1 MRLNPLAQKSD
12 KICAKRLWDF
22 LCQGWYNNGYVLV
35 LNVRKYRHKLVENQ
49 YSIKERLKKMKAK
62 AWRLYG
68 AHDARLEDIEL
79 ECAGEDGIVVEIV
92 TNTIC
97 LSDYKGASLG
107 TGHKRVPR
115 DIDTNPIM
123 FGHEVSG
130 IVREVGDKWKSQF
143 RVGQRVGLQPSLNIP
158 GHELETVGYAWH
170 TIGGDTTHV
179 YLPSIVMEM
188 GCLLPY
194 DGDAFFKCSLAE
206 PISCI
211 VSAFRTNYHNAFC
224 SHDLEVGIVD
234 KGTMLLMAGCGAM
247 GLGCIDIACH
257 SPEKRPRR
265 LVVTDIDDE
274 RLTRAAKMF
283 GLSYAE
289 GRASG
294 EINGVEVHFVNTK
307 GMADPVKEL
316 KSFNLADDERADNPT
331 STGGGYDDI
340 FLFAAVPELIT
351 QCSDLLG
358 FGGCLNFFA
367 GPTDQNLMAS
377 FNFYNIHYMMHHIVA
392 NSGGDVK
399 DMADSVDWIGKGY
412 LHPEVMITHV
422 GGLDSAAEATFDLMK
437 VPGGKRLVYTHVLMP
452 MTAIADFREKGRS
465 DPFFAE
471 LDRICSANNGLWC
484 KEAEEYLL
492 SNAPKVEIGEPKE
505 KVIERRIV
513 VK

>member
-1 MRLNPLAQKSD
+1 MKS
-12 KICAKRLWDF
+12 
-22 LCQGWYNNGYVLV
+22 
-35 LNVRKYRHKLVENQ
+35 
-49 YSIKERLKKMKAK
+49 KE
-62 AWRLYG
+62 WRLYG

-265 LVVTDIDDE
+265 LVVTDIAL
-274 RLTRAAKMF
+274 RK
-283 GLSYAE
+283 
-289 GRASG
+289 
-294 EINGVEVHFVNTK
+294 
-307 GMADPVKEL
+307 
-316 KSFNLADDERADNPT
+316 
-331 STGGGYDDI
+331 
-340 FLFAAVPELIT
+340 
-351 QCSDLLG
+351 CSV
-358 FGGCLNFFA
+358 F
-367 GPTDQNLMAS
+367 
-377 FNFYNIHYMMHHIVA
+377 
-392 NSGGDVK
+392 
-399 DMADSVDWIGKGY
+399 
-412 LHPEVMITHV
+412 
-422 GGLDSAAEATFDLMK
+422 
-437 VPGGKRLVYTHVLMP
+437 LMP

-505 KVIERRIV
+505 KVVERRIV

>member
-1 MRLNPLAQKSD
+1 
-12 KICAKRLWDF
+12 
-22 LCQGWYNNGYVLV
+22 
-35 LNVRKYRHKLVENQ
+35 
-49 YSIKERLKKMKAK
+49 MKAK

-68 AHDARLEDIEL
+68 AKDARLEDIEL
-79 ECAGEDGIVVEIV
+79 EPAGEDGVVVEIV

-97 LSDYKGASLG
+97 LSDYKGATLG
-107 TGHKRVPR
+107 TGHKRVPK
-115 DIDTNPIM
+115 DIATRPTM

-130 IVREVGDKWKSQF
+130 IVREVGEKWKGQF
-143 RVGQRVGLQPSLNIP
+143 HVGQRVGLQPSLNIP

-170 TIGGDTTHV
+170 TIGGETTHV
-179 YLPSIVMEM
+179 YLPSVVMEM

-211 VSAFRTNYHNAFC
+211 VSGFRTNYHNAFC

-257 SPEKRPRR
+257 TPEKRPRR
-265 LVVTDIDDE
+265 LVVTDIDAA
-274 RLTRAAKMF
+274 RLARATRMF
-283 GLSYAE
+283 GL
-289 GRASG
+289 GKG
-294 EINGVEVHFVNTK
+294 ELESKVGVGERNDSTLELQLETRTMQESCVVARGSINGVEVIFVNTRDVE
-307 GMADPVKEL
+307 DPVTLL
-316 KSFNLADDERADNPT
+316 KSFNLADDARADNPT

-340 FLFAAVPELIT
+340 FLFAAVPALIT

-367 GPTDQNLMAS
+367 GPTDQHLMAS
-377 FNFYNIHYMMHHIVA
+377 FNFYNVHYLMHHVVA

-422 GGLDSAAEATFDLMK
+422 GGLDSAAQATFDMLK
-437 VPGGKRLVYTHVLMP
+437 VPGGKRLVYTHVNMP
-452 MTAIADFREKGRS
+452 MTAIADFAEKGKS

-484 KEAEEYLL
+484 KEAEDYLL
-492 SNAPKVEIGEPKE
+492 ANAPKVEIGEPKE
-505 KVIERRIV
+505 TVVERRIV
-513 VK
+513 L

>member
-1 MRLNPLAQKSD
+1 
-12 KICAKRLWDF
+12 
-22 LCQGWYNNGYVLV
+22 
-35 LNVRKYRHKLVENQ
+35 
-49 YSIKERLKKMKAK
+49 MKAK

-79 ECAGEDGIVVEIV
+79 EPAGEEGIVVELV

-97 LSDYKGASLG
+97 LSDYKGATLG
-107 TGHKRVPR
+107 TGHKRVPK
-115 DIDTNPIM
+115 DIATRPTM
-123 FGHEVSG
+123 FGHEISG
-130 IVREVGDKWKSQF
+130 IVREVGEKWKGQF
-143 RVGQRVGLQPSLNIP
+143 HVGQHVGLQPSLNIP

-170 TIGGDTTHV
+170 TIGGETTHV

-211 VSAFRTNYHNAFC
+211 ISAFRTNYHNAFC

-234 KGTMLLMAGCGAM
+234 NGTMLLMAGCGAM

-265 LVVTDIDDE
+265 LVVTDIDDA
-274 RLTRAAKMF
+274 RIARAARMF
-283 GLSYAE
+283 GLQRVGNGAPYH
-289 GRASG
+289 ASG
-294 EINGVEVHFVNTK
+294 TINGVEVHMVNTK
-307 GMADPVKEL
+307 DISDPVTFL
-316 KSFNLADDERADNPT
+316 KSFNQADDARADNPT

-340 FLFAAVPELIT
+340 FLMAAVPALIT

-367 GPTDQNLMAS
+367 GPTDQHLMAE
-377 FNFYNIHYMMHHIVA
+377 FNFYNVHYLMHHVVA

-422 GGLDSAAEATFDLMK
+422 GGLDSAAQATFDMHK
-437 VPGGKRLVYTHVLMP
+437 VPGGKRLVYTHVNMP
-452 MTAIADFREKGRS
+452 MTSIADFAEKGKS

-471 LDRICSANNGLWC
+471 LDSICSANNGLWC
-484 KEAEEYLL
+484 KTAEDYLL
-492 SNAPKVEIGEPKE
+492 ANAPKVEIGAPKE
-505 KVIERRIV
+505 LVKERIIRLGS
-513 VK
+513 

>member
-1 MRLNPLAQKSD
+1 
-12 KICAKRLWDF
+12 
-22 LCQGWYNNGYVLV
+22 
-35 LNVRKYRHKLVENQ
+35 
-49 YSIKERLKKMKAK
+49 MKAK

-68 AHDARLEDIEL
+68 AKDARLEDIEL
-79 ECAGEDGIVVEIV
+79 EPAGEDGVVVEIV

-97 LSDYKGASLG
+97 LSDYKGATLG
-107 TGHKRVPR
+107 TGHKRVPK
-115 DIDTNPIM
+115 DIATRPTM

-130 IVREVGDKWKSQF
+130 IVREVGEKWKSQF
-143 RVGQRVGLQPSLNIP
+143 HVGQRVGLQPSLNIP

-170 TIGGDTTHV
+170 TIGGETTHV

-211 VSAFRTNYHNAFC
+211 VSGFRTNYHNAFC

-234 KGTMLLMAGCGAM
+234 KGTMLLLAGCGAM

-265 LVVTDIDDE
+265 LVVTDIDDG
-274 RLTRAAKMF
+274 RLVRAARMF
-283 GLSYAE
+283 GMKYAD
-289 GRASG
+289 GRADG
-294 EINGVEVHFVNTK
+294 EINGVETHFVNTK
-307 GMADPVKEL
+307 RMSDPVEEL
-316 KSFNLADDERADNPT
+316 KAFNLADDARADNPT

-340 FLFAAVPELIT
+340 FLFAAVPALIT

-367 GPTDQNLMAS
+367 GPTDQHLMAE
-377 FNFYNIHYMMHHIVA
+377 FNFYNVHYLMHHVVA

-399 DMADSVDWIGKGY
+399 DMADSVEWIGKGY

-422 GGLDSAAEATFDLMK
+422 GGLDSAAQATFDMLK
-437 VPGGKRLVYTHVLMP
+437 VPGGKRLVYTHVNMP
-452 MTAIADFREKGRS
+452 MTAIADFAEKGRS
-465 DPFFAE
+465 DPFYAE
-471 LDRICSANNGLWC
+471 LDRICAANNGLWC
-484 KEAEEYLL
+484 KEAEECLL
-492 SNAPKVEIGEPKE
+492 ANAPKVEIGEPKE
-505 KVIERRIV
+505 KVVERRIV
-513 VK
+513 L

>member
-1 MRLNPLAQKSD
+1 
-12 KICAKRLWDF
+12 
-22 LCQGWYNNGYVLV
+22 
-35 LNVRKYRHKLVENQ
+35 
-49 YSIKERLKKMKAK
+49 MKAK

-68 AHDARLEDIEL
+68 ARDARLEDIEL
-79 ECAGEDGIVVEIV
+79 EAAGDEGIVVELV

-97 LSDYKGASLG
+97 LSDYKGVTLG

-115 DIDTNPIM
+115 DIATRPTM
-123 FGHEVSG
+123 FGHEISG
-130 IVREVGDKWKSQF
+130 IVREVGTKWKDQF
-143 RVGQRVGLQPSLNIP
+143 RVGQHVGLQPSLNIP

-170 TIGGDTTHV
+170 TIGGETTHV

-194 DGDAFFKCSLAE
+194 DGDAYFKCSLAE

-211 VSAFRTNYHNAFC
+211 VSGFRTNYHNAFC

-234 KGTMLLMAGCGAM
+234 KGTMLLLAGCGAM

-265 LVVTDIDDE
+265 LVVTDIDDA
-274 RLTRAAKMF
+274 RLARAARMF
-283 GLSYAE
+283 GLRRVEDAAPYHAA
-289 GRASG
+289 GT
-294 EINGVEVHFVNTK
+294 INGVEVHMVNTK
-307 GMADPVKEL
+307 DVADPVTFL
-316 KSFNLADDERADNPT
+316 KSYNLVDDARADNPT

-340 FLFAAVPELIT
+340 FLFAAVPALIT

-367 GPTDQNLMAS
+367 GPTNQQLMAE
-377 FNFYNIHYMMHHIVA
+377 FNFYNVHYMMHHVVA

-422 GGLDSAAEATFDLMK
+422 GGLDSAAEATLDMLK
-437 VPGGKRLVYTHVLMP
+437 IPGGKRLVYTHVNMP
-452 MTAIADFREKGRS
+452 MTAIEDFAEKGKT

-471 LDRICSANNGLWC
+471 LDRLCSANNGLWC
-484 KEAEEYLL
+484 KAAEDYLL
-492 SNAPKVEIGEPKE
+492 AHAPKVEIGEPKE
-505 KVIERRIV
+505 LVKERIIRLQ
-513 VK
+513 

>member
-1 MRLNPLAQKSD
+1 
-12 KICAKRLWDF
+12 
-22 LCQGWYNNGYVLV
+22 
-35 LNVRKYRHKLVENQ
+35 
-49 YSIKERLKKMKAK
+49 MKAK

-68 AHDARLEDIEL
+68 AKDMRLEDIEL
-79 ECAGEDGIVVEIV
+79 EGAGDEGIVVELV

-97 LSDYKGASLG
+97 LSDYKGVTLG

-115 DIDTNPIM
+115 DIATRPTM
-123 FGHEVSG
+123 FGHEISG
-130 IVREVGDKWKSQF
+130 IVREVGTKWKDQF
-143 RVGQRVGLQPSLNIP
+143 KVGQRVGLQPSLNIP

-170 TIGGDTTHV
+170 TIGGETTHV

-194 DGDAFFKCSLAE
+194 DGDAYFKCSLAE

-211 VSAFRTNYHNAFC
+211 VSGFRTNYHNAFC

-234 KGTMLLMAGCGAM
+234 KGTMLLLAGCGAM

-265 LVVTDIDDE
+265 LVVTDIDDA
-274 RLTRAAKMF
+274 RLARAARMF
-283 GLSYAE
+283 GMAYAD
-289 GRASG
+289 GRADG
-294 EINGVEVHFVNTK
+294 DVNGVEVHFVNTK
-307 GMADPVKEL
+307 DMPDPVKAL
-316 KSFNLADDERADNPT
+316 KAYNLVDDARADNPT

-340 FLFAAVPELIT
+340 FLFAAVPALIT

-367 GPTDQNLMAS
+367 GPTNQQLMAE
-377 FNFYNIHYMMHHIVA
+377 FNFYNVHYMMHHVVA

-422 GGLDSAAEATFDLMK
+422 GGLDSAAEATLDMLK
-437 VPGGKRLVYTHVLMP
+437 IPGGKRLVYTHVNMP
-452 MTAIADFREKGRS
+452 MTAIEDFAEKGKT

-471 LDRICSANNGLWC
+471 LDRLCSANNGLWC
-484 KEAEEYLL
+484 KAAEDYLL
-492 SNAPKVEIGEPKE
+492 AHAPKVEIGEPKE
-505 KVIERRIV
+505 TVHERRIALS
-513 VK
+513 

>member
-1 MRLNPLAQKSD
+1 MN
-12 KICAKRLWDF
+12 
-22 LCQGWYNNGYVLV
+22 
-35 LNVRKYRHKLVENQ
+35 
-49 YSIKERLKKMKAK
+49 AK

-68 AHDARLEDIEL
+68 AGDARLEDIEL
-79 ECAGEDGIVVEIV
+79 EGAGEDGVVVEIV

-97 LSDYKGASLG
+97 LSDYKGATLG
-107 TGHKRVPR
+107 TGHKRVPK
-115 DIDTNPIM
+115 DIATRPTM

-130 IVREVGDKWKSQF
+130 IVREVGEKWKGQF
-143 RVGQRVGLQPSLNIP
+143 RAGQHVGLQPSLNIP

-170 TIGGDTTHV
+170 TIGGETTHV

-211 VSAFRTNYHNAFC
+211 VSGFRTNYHNAFC

-247 GLGCIDIACH
+247 GLGAIDIACH

-265 LVVTDIDDE
+265 VVVTDIDDT
-274 RLTRAAKMF
+274 RLARAAKMF
-283 GLSYAE
+283 GVDEFVSGGVE
-289 GRASG
+289 ASKSAVVAKG
-294 EINGVEVHFVNTK
+294 VVNGVEVIFVNTK
-307 GMADPVKEL
+307 DVADPVSLL
-316 KSFNLADDERADNPT
+316 KSFNLVDDARADNPT

-340 FLFAAVPELIT
+340 FLFAAVPALIT

-367 GPTDQNLMAS
+367 GPTDQRLMAD
-377 FNFYNIHYMMHHIVA
+377 FNFYNVHYLMHHVVA

-422 GGLDSAAEATFDLMK
+422 GGLDSAAEATFDMLK
-437 VPGGKRLVYTHVLMP
+437 VPGGKRLVYTHVNMP
-452 MTAIADFREKGRS
+452 MTAISDFAEKGKT

-471 LDRICSANNGLWC
+471 LARICAASKGLWC

-492 SNAPKVEIGEPKE
+492 SHAPKVEIGVPVE
-505 KVIERRIV
+505 KVVERRIV
-513 VK
+513 V

>member
-1 MRLNPLAQKSD
+1 
-12 KICAKRLWDF
+12 
-22 LCQGWYNNGYVLV
+22 
-35 LNVRKYRHKLVENQ
+35 
-49 YSIKERLKKMKAK
+49 MKAK

-68 AHDARLEDIEL
+68 AADARLEDIEL
-79 ECAGEDGIVVEIV
+79 EGAGTEGIVVELV

-97 LSDYKGASLG
+97 LSDYKGVSLG

-115 DIDTNPIM
+115 DIATRPTM

-130 IVREVGDKWKSQF
+130 IVREVGEKWRDRF
-143 RVGQRVGLQPSLNIP
+143 YVGQHVGLQPSLNIP

-170 TIGGDTTHV
+170 TIGGETTHI

-194 DGDAFFKCSLAE
+194 EGDAFFKCSLAE

-234 KGTMLLMAGCGAM
+234 GGTMLLMAGCGAM

-257 SPEKRPRR
+257 NPEKRPRR
-265 LVVTDIDDE
+265 LVVTDIDDA
-274 RLTRAAKMF
+274 RLARAAQMF
-283 GLSYAE
+283 GLTYAD
-289 GRASG
+289 GRADG
-294 EINGVEVHFVNTK
+294 EISGVEVHFVNTK
-307 GMADPVKEL
+307 DADDPVALL

-340 FLFAAVPELIT
+340 FLFAAVPALIT

-367 GPTDQNLMAS
+367 GPTDQHLTAN
-377 FNFYNIHYMMHHIVA
+377 FNFYNIHYLMHHIVA

-422 GGLDSAAEATFDLMK
+422 GGLDSAAEATLDLMK
-437 VPGGKRLVYTHVLMP
+437 IPGGKRLVYTHILMP
-452 MTAIADFREKGRS
+452 MTAIEDFTKLGKT
-465 DPFFAE
+465 DPFYAE
-471 LDRICSANNGLWC
+471 LARICATNKGLWC
-484 KEAEEYLL
+484 KEAEDYLL
-492 SNAPKVEIGEPKE
+492 ANALKVEIGEPKE
-505 KVIERRIV
+505 LVKERVITLA
-513 VK
+513 

>member
-1 MRLNPLAQKSD
+1 
-12 KICAKRLWDF
+12 
-22 LCQGWYNNGYVLV
+22 
-35 LNVRKYRHKLVENQ
+35 
-49 YSIKERLKKMKAK
+49 MKAK

-68 AHDARLEDIEL
+68 AKDMRLEDVEL
-79 ECAGEDGIVVEIV
+79 EAAGEDGVVVELV

-97 LSDYKGASLG
+97 LSDYKGVTLG

-115 DIDTNPIM
+115 DIATRPIM
-123 FGHEVSG
+123 FGHEISG
-130 IVREVGDKWKSQF
+130 IVREVGAKWKDQF
-143 RVGQRVGLQPSLNIP
+143 HVGQHVGLQPSLNIP

-170 TIGGDTTHV
+170 TIGGETTHV

-211 VSAFRTNYHNAFC
+211 VSGFRTNYHNAFC

-234 KGTMLLMAGCGAM
+234 KGTMLLLAGCGAM

-265 LVVTDIDDE
+265 LVVTDIDDA
-274 RLTRAAKMF
+274 RLSRAARMF
-283 GLSYAE
+283 GMAYAD
-289 GRASG
+289 GRADG
-294 EINGVEVHFVNTK
+294 EVNGVEVHFVNTK
-307 GMADPVKEL
+307 DMPDQVKGL
-316 KSFNLADDERADNPT
+316 KAYNLVDDSRADNPT

-340 FLFAAVPELIT
+340 FLFAAVPALIT

-367 GPTDQNLMAS
+367 GPTNQHLMAE
-377 FNFYNIHYMMHHIVA
+377 FNFYNVHYMMHHVVA

-422 GGLDSAAEATFDLMK
+422 GGLDSAAQATLDMLS
-437 VPGGKRLVYTHVLMP
+437 VPGGKRLVYTHVNMP
-452 MTAIADFREKGRS
+452 MTAIADFAEKGKN

-471 LDRICSANNGLWC
+471 LDRLCSANNGLWC
-484 KEAEEYLL
+484 KAAEDYLL
-492 SNAPKVEIGEPKE
+492 ANAPKVEIGEPKE
-505 KVIERRIV
+505 KILERRIV
-513 VK
+513 LS

>member
-1 MRLNPLAQKSD
+1 
-12 KICAKRLWDF
+12 
-22 LCQGWYNNGYVLV
+22 
-35 LNVRKYRHKLVENQ
+35 
-49 YSIKERLKKMKAK
+49 MKAK

-68 AHDARLEDIEL
+68 ARDARLEDIEL
-79 ECAGEDGIVVEIV
+79 EGAGDEGIVVELV

-97 LSDYKGASLG
+97 LSDYKGVTLG

-115 DIDTNPIM
+115 DIATRPTM
-123 FGHEVSG
+123 FGHEISG
-130 IVREVGDKWKSQF
+130 IVREVGAKWKDQF
-143 RVGQRVGLQPSLNIP
+143 HVGQHVGLQPSLNIP

-170 TIGGDTTHV
+170 TIGGDTTHI

-194 DGDAFFKCSLAE
+194 TGDAYFKCSLAE

-224 SHDLEVGIVD
+224 SHDLEVGIVNR
-234 KGTMLLMAGCGAM
+234 GTMLLMAGCGAM

-265 LVVTDIDDE
+265 LVVTDIDDA
-274 RLTRAAKMF
+274 RLARAARMF
-283 GLSYAE
+283 GLAYAD
-289 GRASG
+289 GRADG
-294 EINGVEVHFVNTK
+294 DVNGVEVHFVNTK
-307 GMADPVKEL
+307 DMPDPVAAL
-316 KSFNLADDERADNPT
+316 KAYNLVDDARADNPT

-340 FLFAAVPELIT
+340 FLFAAVPALIT

-367 GPTDQNLMAS
+367 GPTNQHLMAE
-377 FNFYNIHYMMHHIVA
+377 FNFYNVHYLMHHVVA

-422 GGLDSAAEATFDLMK
+422 GGLDSAFEATLDLTK
-437 VPGGKRLVYTHVLMP
+437 IPGGKRLVYTHVNMP
-452 MTAIADFREKGRS
+452 MTAIEDFAERGKT

-471 LDRICSANNGLWC
+471 LDRLCAANHGLWC
-484 KEAEEYLL
+484 KAAEDYLL
-492 SNAPKVEIGEPKE
+492 AHAPRVEIGEPKE
-505 KVIERRIV
+505 LVKERIIRLP
-513 VK
+513 

>member
-1 MRLNPLAQKSD
+1 
-12 KICAKRLWDF
+12 
-22 LCQGWYNNGYVLV
+22 
-35 LNVRKYRHKLVENQ
+35 
-49 YSIKERLKKMKAK
+49 MKAK

-68 AHDARLEDIEL
+68 AADARLEDIEL
-79 ECAGEDGIVVEIV
+79 EGAGEEGIVVELV

-97 LSDYKGASLG
+97 LSDYKGMSLG

-115 DIDTNPIM
+115 DIATRPTM
-123 FGHEVSG
+123 FGHEVAG
-130 IVREVGDKWKSQF
+130 VVREVGTKWKDQF
-143 RVGQRVGLQPSLNIP
+143 HVGQHVGLQPSLNIP

-170 TIGGDTTHV
+170 TIGGETTHV

-194 DGDAFFKCSLAE
+194 EGDAFFKCSLAE

-211 VSAFRTNYHNAFC
+211 VSGFRTNYHNAFC

-234 KGTMLLMAGCGAM
+234 RGTMLLMAGCGAM

-265 LVVTDIDDE
+265 LVVTDIDE
-274 RLTRAAKMF
+274 GRIARAAKMF
-283 GLSYAE
+283 GLK
-289 GRASG
+289 GNG
-294 EINGVEVHFVNTK
+294 EQGMGNRERSVVARGVVNGVELVFVNVK
-307 GMADPVKEL
+307 DVEDPVTLL
-316 KSFNLADDERADNPT
+316 KSFNLADDARADNPT

-340 FLFAAVPELIT
+340 FLMAAAPDLIT

-367 GPTDQNLMAS
+367 GPTNQKLMAE
-377 FNFYNIHYMMHHIVA
+377 FNFYNVHYLMHHVVA

-422 GGLDSAAEATFDLMK
+422 GGLDSAADATLNMLK
-437 VPGGKRLVYTHVLMP
+437 VPGGKRLVYTHVKMP
-452 MTAIADFREKGRS
+452 MTAIADFAKLGES
-465 DPFFAE
+465 DPFYAE
-471 LDRICSANNGLWC
+471 LARLCEQNNGLWR
-484 KEAEEYLL
+484 KAAEDYLL
-492 SNAPKVEIGEPKE
+492 AHAPKIEIGEPKE
-505 KVIERRIV
+505 LVKERIIRL
-513 VK
+513 

>member
-1 MRLNPLAQKSD
+1 
-12 KICAKRLWDF
+12 
-22 LCQGWYNNGYVLV
+22 
-35 LNVRKYRHKLVENQ
+35 
-49 YSIKERLKKMKAK
+49 MKAK

-68 AHDARLEDIEL
+68 AKDARLEDIEL
-79 ECAGEDGIVVEIV
+79 EEAGEEGIVVELV

-97 LSDYKGASLG
+97 LSDYKGATLG

-115 DIDTNPIM
+115 DIATRPTM
-123 FGHEVSG
+123 FGHEISG
-130 IVREVGDKWKSQF
+130 IVREVGEKWKNQF
-143 RVGQRVGLQPSLNIP
+143 HVGQRVGLQPSLNIP

-170 TIGGDTTHV
+170 TIGGETTHV

-224 SHDLEVGIVD
+224 SHDLEIGIVNR
-234 KGTMLLMAGCGAM
+234 GTMLLLAGCGAM

-265 LVVTDIDDE
+265 LVVTEIDED
-274 RLTRAAKMF
+274 RLARAARMF
-283 GLSYAE
+283 GVPFAD
-289 GRASG
+289 GRG
-294 EINGVEVHFVNTK
+294 KGMVNDVEVHFVNTK
-307 GMADPVKEL
+307 TMTDPVKEL
-316 KSFNLADDERADNPT
+316 KAFNLVDDERADNPT

-340 FLFAAVPELIT
+340 FLFAAVPALIT

-367 GPTDQNLMAS
+367 GPTNQHLMAE
-377 FNFYNIHYMMHHIVA
+377 FNFYNVHYMMHHVVA

-399 DMADSVDWIGKGY
+399 DMSDSVDWIGKGI

-422 GGLDSAAEATFDLMK
+422 GGLDSAAQATFDLLT
-437 VPGGKRLVYTHVLMP
+437 VPGGKRLVYTHVNMP
-452 MTAIADFREKGRS
+452 MTAIADFAEKGKT
-465 DPFFAE
+465 DPFYAE
-471 LDRICSANNGLWC
+471 LDRICSANRGLWC
-484 KEAEEYLL
+484 KEAEDYLL
-492 SNAPKVEIGEPKE
+492 ANAPKVEIGEPKE
-505 KVIERRIV
+505 KVVERVIRLS
-513 VK
+513 

>member
-1 MRLNPLAQKSD
+1 
-12 KICAKRLWDF
+12 
-22 LCQGWYNNGYVLV
+22 
-35 LNVRKYRHKLVENQ
+35 
-49 YSIKERLKKMKAK
+49 MKAK

-68 AHDARLEDIEL
+68 AKDARLEDIEL
-79 ECAGEDGIVVEIV
+79 EPAGEEGVVVEIV

-97 LSDYKGASLG
+97 LSDYKGATLG
-107 TGHKRVPR
+107 AGHKRVPK
-115 DIDTNPIM
+115 DIATRPTM

-130 IVREVGDKWKSQF
+130 IVREVGERWKGQF
-143 RVGQRVGLQPSLNIP
+143 HVGQHVGLQPSLNIP

-170 TIGGDTTHV
+170 TIGGETTHV

-211 VSAFRTNYHNAFC
+211 VSGFRTNYHNAFC

-234 KGTMLLMAGCGAM
+234 GGTMLLMAGCGAM

-265 LVVTDIDDE
+265 LVVTDIDDV
-274 RLTRAAKMF
+274 RMARAAKMF
-283 GLSYAE
+283 GLDFAC
-289 GRASG
+289 GRADGSL
-294 EINGVEVHFVNTK
+294 NGVELHFVDVK
-307 GMADPVKEL
+307 DVASPVATL
-316 KSFNLADDERADNPT
+316 KAYNLDDDARADNPT

-340 FLFAAVPELIT
+340 FLMAASPALIT

-367 GPTDQNLMAS
+367 GPTDQHLMAN
-377 FNFYNIHYMMHHIVA
+377 FNFYNVHYLMHHVVA

-399 DMADSVDWIGKGY
+399 DMADSVDWIGRGV
-412 LHPEVMITHV
+412 LHPEVMVTHV
-422 GGLDSAAEATFDLMK
+422 GGLDSAAQATFDMLK
-437 VPGGKRLVYTHVLMP
+437 VPGGKRLVYTHVNMP
-452 MTAIADFREKGRS
+452 MTAIADFAEKGKG

-471 LDRICSANNGLWC
+471 LDRICSANRGLWC
-484 KEAEEYLL
+484 KEAEDYLL
-492 SNAPKVEIGEPKE
+492 AHAPKVEIGEPRE
-505 KVIERRIV
+505 VVRERIIRLGE
-513 VK
+513 